1 VEPTTPPRPS
11 RRHGTPDRPFAGQ
24 GLEPMAWG
32 GVGAGYRAAKPSF
45 APFPR
50 GDAQGKG
57 RKRHAS
63 HPDASSER
71 FRHASAMEPAR
82 STHGRNRPAMA
93 SRRISEGAGSDQ
105 SHSTTHLGLWWT
117 WILTRTDPQLP
128 GNEESSPMV
137 SNPQTP
143 AVPSTDPVN
152 GWEGLQLSKATP
164 HRSGGGSDSRAET
177 LRDRRPTAH
186 RLARPRGSARIE
198 TLPSTLQAR
207 PLPS

>member
-1 VEPTTPPRPS
+1 M
-11 RRHGTPDRPFAGQ
+11 G
-24 GLEPMAWG
+24 WG
-32 GVGAGYRAAKPSF
+32 GGGVQGSEAVLRAISLG
-45 APFPR
+45 R
-50 GDAQGKG
+50 CAQGKG

-71 FRHASAMEPAR
+71 FRHASAMKPAR

-117 WILTRTDPQLP
+117 WILTRTGPQLP
-128 GNEESSPMV
+128 GNGESSPMV

-177 LRDRRPTAH
+177 LRDQRPTAH
-186 RLARPRGSARIE
+186 RLARPRGAHESKHCRARSRLALFRAE
-198 TLPSTLQAR
+198 G
-207 PLPS
+207 